1 MLGLAHLFPDVGYCQ
16 ESVIDSLKD
25 DDDGGNDY
33 DDRKRSYFY
42 EKDDREQVDLN
53 LQCSGHGNDR
63 SLPPALPRRRG
74 HILDDGLYRPGQRH
88 PESC

>member
-33 DDRKRSYFY
+33 DDRKRSYRK
-42 EKDDREQVDLN
+42 KDMIG
-53 LQCSGHGNDR
+53 SKW
-63 SLPPALPRRRG
+63 
-74 HILDDGLYRPGQRH
+74 I
-88 PESC
+88 